1 MLLFMLDPQF
11 KSLCLLSSFVGR
23 EQDTFIIEEYDWKSL
38 QRMLL
43 KCYHRLH
50 LVENYHVES
59 IEHRSYEDRSL
70 DIFEMTVSAI
80 KLMEKLI
87 TKDF

>member
-1 MLLFMLDPQF
+1 MLLLMLDPRF
-11 KSLCLLSSFVGR
+11 KSLCLVSSFVGR
-23 EQDTFIIEEYDWKSL
+23 EQGTFIIEEYDWKSL

-59 IEHRSYEDRSL
+59 TKHRSYEDRNL

-80 KLMEKLI
+80 KPMAKLI
-87 TKDF
+87 TKNF